1 MNHLN
6 SFDIKYFKTQC
17 LRFKTQNAILRTKI
31 DKVTLI
37 SIGSGNRGGKEAC
50 NQPSL
55 TLTELYQ

>member
-17 LRFKTQNAILRTKI
+17 LRFKTQSAILRIKI

-37 SIGSGNRGGKEAC
+37 SIGSGGKEAC